1 MTVSPV
7 TTLADRIHTI
17 RQTVPNQVRLVAVSK
32 KMPSTAVRAAYGA
45 GIRDFGESRI
55 QEAIAKQ
62 TELQDLA
69 DITWHFIGH
78 LQTNKVRKALEHFQW
93 IHSVDSL
100 KLAQRL
106 DRNGAELEK
115 PPCCCL
121 QVKLREDP
129 SKSGFSEPEL
139 WDALPQLSQ
148 LHHLNICGLMVIP
161 PFGLTITE
169 SEMIFA
175 EAKDLIN
182 QVNNRSINGL
192 KLTELSMGMSRD
204 YSLAIAAGSTLVRLG
219 TILFGDRGDLRPT
232 DLC

>member
-7 TTLADRIHTI
+7 TTIADRINTI
-17 RQTVPNQVRLVAVSK
+17 RQSLPDQVRLVAVSK
-32 KMPSTAVRAAYGA
+32 KMPSTVVRAAYRA
-45 GIRDFGESRI
+45 GMRDFGESRI

-62 TELQDLA
+62 TELQDLT

-78 LQTNKVRKALEHFQW
+78 LQTNKARKALEHFQW

-106 DRNGAELEK
+106 NRHGAELEK
-115 PPCCCL
+115 CPHCCL

-169 SEMIFA
+169 SQSVFEQA
-175 EAKDLIN
+175 HTLVTQIN
-182 QVNNRSINGL
+182 DRSINGL
-192 KLTELSMGMSRD
+192 QLTELSMGMSSD

-219 TILFGDRGDLRPT
+219 TILFGDREGQRPT
-232 DLC
+232 DLP